1 MLGVALWSLGN
12 VVTLGSSDLSTV
24 VFWDN
29 VTWLGTV
36 MAPTAWFI
44 FALQYTGRAQWLT
57 RGVIVLLGV
66 EPLVTLLLAWTNV
79 SHGLFTIC
87 LVQATST
94 WYSAQK

>member
-12 VVTLGSSDLSTV
+12 VVTLGSSDLPTV

-36 MAPTAWFI
+36 MAPTAWFV

-57 RGVIVLLGV
+57 RRVVVLLGI
-66 EPLVTLLLAWTNV
+66 EHLL
-79 SHGLFTIC
+79 
-87 LVQATST
+87 
-94 WYSAQK
+94 